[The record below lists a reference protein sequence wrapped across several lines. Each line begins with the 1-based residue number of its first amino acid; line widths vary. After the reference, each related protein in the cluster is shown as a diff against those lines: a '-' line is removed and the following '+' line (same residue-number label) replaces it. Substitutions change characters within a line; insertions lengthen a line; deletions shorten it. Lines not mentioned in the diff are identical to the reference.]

1 MYEYMYDS
9 KKVIT
14 MFSEA
19 LRMLDENTVHY
30 MIDELQKER
39 DDAVAALSEKDSVIS
54 EKNAALSE
62 KDTEIATVLSE
73 KNSMLSEIAAIKAQ
87 LAVLNK

>member
-1 MYEYMYDS
+1 
-9 KKVIT
+9 

-39 DDAVAALSEKDSVIS
+39 DKAVAALSEKD
-54 EKNAALSE
+54 A
-62 KDTEIATVLSE
+62 EIATVLSE
-73 KNSMLSEIAAIKAQ
+73 KNAMLSEITALKAQ
-87 LAVLNK
+87 LAALNK